1 MNIIGISINH
11 KTASVEIR
19 ETLHLSKDEIIS
31 LIQKLKKGLLTSG
44 FVLSTCNRTEIFG
57 FPANPKVDQEKII
70 DLLTSF
76 KPVSGIKS
84 SHFVPYFSCS
94 AVKHIFNV
102 AAGIESMIIGDSQIL
117 GQIKESFQIADEM
130 KFTDPVLRRLF
141 YTTVKVGKRSIS
153 ETEIE
158 EGAVSVSYAAVQ
170 VIEKIFANLSKK
182 SALIIGAGETGALA
196 GVHLKDKGIG
206 TLTICNR
213 TLEKAQK
220 LASKL
225 GADVIPFDSLQENLS
240 DFDIIISA
248 TSAENYILH
257 YDDIKKM
264 MHQRKRTPC
273 CLMDIAVPRDIDPK
287 VSEFENV
294 FYNDIDS
301 LQKIVDSNIQKRRN
315 EIPLV
320 QSIVMEEML
329 NFFSWFNTLE
339 VVPTIK
345 TLREFFDSILTDE
358 LNKIKHK
365 VTDEDFLK
373 VENMTHRMI
382 GRILHNPTIKLRELA
397 ESGDHHLDI
406 IQRTFV
412 LKELFKLDDF
422 SNENENKNNQ
432 CEEENN

>member
-19 ETLHLSKDEIIS
+19 ENLHLSKDEIIS
-31 LIQKLKKGLLTSG
+31 LIQKFKKGLLTSG

-57 FPANPKVDQEKII
+57 FPANSKVDQEKII
-70 DLLTSF
+70 ELLTSF
-76 KPVSGIKS
+76 KPVPGIKS
-84 SHFVPYFSCS
+84 SHFVPYFSCT

-117 GQIKESFQIADEM
+117 GQIKEAFQIADEM

-141 YTTVKVGKRSIS
+141 HTTVKVGKRSIS

-213 TLEKAQK
+213 TLEKAEN

-225 GADVIPFDSLQENLS
+225 KADVIPFNSLQENLS
-240 DFDIIISA
+240 NFDIIISA

-301 LQKIVDSNIQKRRN
+301 LQKIVDSNIQKRKD

-320 QSIVMEEML
+320 QNIVMEEML
-329 NFFSWFNTLE
+329 NFFSWYNTLE

-422 SNENENKNNQ
+422 SNENKNNQ